1 MLLLILQGSGAESRE
16 HRARSTTGKLQML
29 VEAMKKGAV
38 GGKLVGQE
46 DRLATVEE
54 ESEAQV
60 SVYLLYSCNSTYTD
74 T

>member
-1 MLLLILQGSGAESRE
+1 
-16 HRARSTTGKLQML
+16 ML

>member
-1 MLLLILQGSGAESRE
+1 
-16 HRARSTTGKLQML
+16 ML

-46 DRLATVEE
+46 DRLERVEE

-60 SVYLLYSCNSTYTD
+60 LSFHALLVQQFIY
-74 T
+74 